1 MTAPASGSR
10 RITLSRLPGSF
21 RRNRSTAAEGS
32 RGRFASL
39 FSPTAIRALIARNR
53 LFVLVLIP
61 AIALRADA
69 ELGYRWQSWFN
80 DSFQYIGDVIGLHPD
95 VTRPAGYVLFLKVL
109 EPLHSYAVITI
120 LQHLMGVAVGV
131 MVYAVARHRFG
142 VAPWIASL
150 AAVPVLYDGFQIQLE
165 HLILSDVPFEFL
177 LALATTLLLWDSKPS
192 WQRCTL
198 VGLILGVSATVRSV
212 GLPFLAIFVV
222 FIIIKRIGWRA
233 VAGAIVACLAPVL
246 LYCTWFYAVYGQFA
260 MTDSTGIFLY
270 SRVMAFAECSKM
282 HVPTDE
288 LSLCTTTPPDKR
300 PMSQSYIWSDI
311 SPLDRFP
318 PSKFSPLPNQLGQDF
333 AKRAIIAQPVSYAQI
348 VGYDTIRVFE
358 WKRYVFPNAATY
370 DEYLFGYRSLPIPAW
385 ARGHVGSY
393 SSDVAYYIRGNPLTN
408 VVEPFAAV
416 IRAWQRYVWLP
427 GTGYGAILAVGL
439 GGIVL
444 AWRRLGGEAALPWV
458 ISVALIVVP
467 AATAEFDYRYVLPA
481 VPFAC
486 LAAAMAFGR
495 DTAARNWLDSRRAR
509 RRGGAAPRR
518 RGPGGRRGR
527 RSGTVARRDHSLVDP
542 IAGHAGLG
550 GDGRDRV
557 LSARAAGD
565 PPAHLGDRRADIPGV
580 RAPASGRCPL
590 DDHGDLTEQAA
601 GRPGGQFG
609 QGAPA
614 DLLVRLGQL
623 AAHDGA
629 PFLPEGGRQ
638 FAQCRP
644 RPAR

>member
-1 MTAPASGSR
+1 MNSTRRVRVDRTGLRLTAGHAAPPARLVSQEPLHSR
-10 RITLSRLPGSF
+10 GRI
-21 RRNRSTAAEGS
+21 

-39 FSPTAIRALIARNR
+39 FSPTAIRALIAGNR

-95 VTRPAGYVLFLKVL
+95 VTRPAGYAIFLKLL
-109 EPLHSYAVITI
+109 EPLHSYAAITI

-165 HLILSDVPFEFL
+165 HLILSDVLFEFL
-177 LALATTLLLWDSKPS
+177 LALATTLMLWDGKPS
-192 WQRCTL
+192 WQRCTFI
-198 VGLILGVSATVRSV
+198 GLILGVSATVRSL
-212 GLPFLAIFVV
+212 GLPFLAIFAVYIV
-222 FIIIKRIGWRA
+222 IKRIGWRA
-233 VAGAIVACLAPVL
+233 VAGTIVACLVPVL

-300 PMSQSYIWSDI
+300 PMSQSYIWSNI

-318 PSKFSPLPNQLGQDF
+318 PSKFSPLPNQLAQDF
-333 AKRAIIAQPVSYAQI
+333 AERAIIAQPVSYAQI

-370 DEYLFGYRSLPIPAW
+370 DEYLFGYRSLPIPSW
-385 ARGHVGSY
+385 ALGHVGSY
-393 SSDVAYYIRGNPLTN
+393 NSDVAYYARGNPLTN

-416 IRAWQRYVWLP
+416 IRGWQRYVWLP

-458 ISVALIVVP
+458 ISVALIIVP

-495 DTAARNWLDSRRAR
+495 DTVARNWLDSRRAR
-509 RRGGAAPRR
+509 RSGEAALADAGTDQELSRGE
-518 RGPGGRRGR
+518 
-527 RSGTVARRDHSLVDP
+527 TT
-542 IAGHAGLG
+542 
-550 GDGRDRV
+550 
-557 LSARAAGD
+557 
-565 PPAHLGDRRADIPGV
+565 
-580 RAPASGRCPL
+580 AS
-590 DDHGDLTEQAA
+590 
-601 GRPGGQFG
+601 
-609 QGAPA
+609 
-614 DLLVRLGQL
+614 
-623 AAHDGA
+623 
-629 PFLPEGGRQ
+629 
-638 FAQCRP
+638 
-644 RPAR
+644 